1 MSLKETLMQDLKTA
15 MKTKDKRTKDTITM
29 VRAAIKQKEVDERVE
44 LDDEGVLKVLSKEIK
59 ERRGSIEEFEK
70 AGRDDLVEST
80 KAEIDVLMKY
90 MPEQLSEEELEKL
103 IRQVMEENNITEKKQ
118 MGLLMKNI
126 MPKVQGRADGKA
138 VNAIVNR
145 ILN

>member
-15 MKTKDKRTKDTITM
+15 MKTKDKRAKDTITM
-29 VRAAIKQKEVDERVE
+29 VRAAVKQKEVDDRVE
-44 LDDEGVLKVLSKEIK
+44 LDDDGVLKVLAKEIK

-70 AGRDDLVEST
+70 AGRDDLVEAT

-103 IRQVMEENNITEKKQ
+103 VRQVMEENNITEKKQ

>member
-15 MKTKDKRTKDTITM
+15 MKEKNKKTKDTITL
-29 VRAAIKQKEVDERVE
+29 VRAAIKQKEVDERIE
-44 LDDEGVLKVLSKEIK
+44 LDDEGVLQILSKQIK

-70 AGRDDLVEST
+70 AGRDDLVRET
-80 KAEIDVLMKY
+80 EEEIQILMRY

-103 IRQVMEENNITEKKQ
+103 VREVMAEHDITEKKQ
-118 MGLLMKNI
+118 IGLLMKNI

>member
-15 MKTKDKRTKDTITM
+15 MKNKDKRTKDTITM
-29 VRAAIKQKEVDERVE
+29 VRAAIKQKEVDDHVE
-44 LDDEGVLKVLSKEIK
+44 LNDDDVIQIIAKEIK
-59 ERRGSIEEFEK
+59 ERRGSIEEFQK
-70 AGRDDLVEST
+70 AGRDDLIEST
-80 KAEIDVLMKY
+80 KAEIDVLLNY
-90 MPEQLSEEELEKL
+90 MPEQLSEEELEAM
-103 IRQVMEENNITEKKQ
+103 IRKVMEENNITEKKQ
-118 MGLLMKNI
+118 MGLLMKSI

>member
-15 MKTKDKRTKDTITM
+15 MKNKDKRTKDTITM
-29 VRAAIKQKEVDERVE
+29 VRAAIKQKEVDDRVE
-44 LDDEGVLKVLSKEIK
+44 LDDDEVIKIVSKQIK

-70 AGRDDLVEST
+70 AGRDDLVETT
-80 KAEIDVLMKY
+80 KEEIDVLLKY
-90 MPEQLSEEELEKL
+90 MPEQLSDEELESM
-103 IRQVMEENNITEKKQ
+103 IRNVMEEKNITEKKQ
-118 MGLLMKNI
+118 MGLLMKSI
-126 MPKVQGRADGKA
+126 MPKVQGRADGKK

>member
-15 MKTKDKRTKDTITM
+15 MKNKDKRTKDTITM

-44 LDDEGVLKVLSKEIK
+44 LDDDGVIQVIAKEIK
-59 ERRGSIEEFEK
+59 ERRGSIEEFQK
-70 AGRDDLVEST
+70 AGRDDLVDST
-80 KAEIDVLMKY
+80 KAEIDVLLNY

-103 IRQVMEENNITEKKQ
+103 IRKVMEENNITEKKQ
-118 MGLLMKNI
+118 MGLLMKSI

-145 ILN
+145 ILK

>member
-15 MKTKDKRTKDTITM
+15 MKEKNKKTKDTITL
-29 VRAAIKQKEVDERVE
+29 VRAAIKQKEVDERIE
-44 LDDEGVLKVLSKEIK
+44 LDDEGVLKILSKQIK

-70 AGRDDLVEST
+70 AGRDDLVRET
-80 KAEIDVLMKY
+80 EEEIQILMRY

-103 IRQVMEENNITEKKQ
+103 VREVMAEHDITEKKQ
-118 MGLLMKNI
+118 IGLLMKNI

>member
-44 LDDEGVLKVLSKEIK
+44 LDDDGVLTVLAKEIK

-70 AGRDDLVEST
+70 AGRDDLIGWDERC
-80 KAEIDVLMKY
+80 
-90 MPEQLSEEELEKL
+90 L
-103 IRQVMEENNITEKKQ
+103 IRPPKRGRQGISVKRKGRNASFASGGEKRKYGQ
-118 MGLLMKNI
+118 HTRRN
-126 MPKVQGRADGKA
+126 PD
-138 VNAIVNR
+138 
-145 ILN
+145 

>member
-15 MKTKDKRTKDTITM
+15 MKTKDKRAKDTITM

-138 VNAIVNR
+138 VNAIVNL

>member
-15 MKTKDKRTKDTITM
+15 MKTKDKRAKDTITM

-103 IRQVMEENNITEKKQ
+103 IRQVMEENNITEIKQ

>member
-15 MKTKDKRTKDTITM
+15 MKNKDKRTKDTITM

-44 LDDEGVLKVLSKEIK
+44 LDDDGVIQVIAKEIK
-59 ERRGSIEEFEK
+59 ERRGSIEEFQK
-70 AGRDDLVEST
+70 AGRDDLVDST
-80 KAEIDVLMKY
+80 KAEIDVLLNY
-90 MPEQLSEEELEKL
+90 MPEQLSEEELEAM
-103 IRQVMEENNITEKKQ
+103 IRKVMEENNITEKKQ
-118 MGLLMKNI
+118 MGLLMKSI

-145 ILN
+145 ILK

>member
-15 MKTKDKRTKDTITM
+15 MKTKDKRAKDTITM

-103 IRQVMEENNITEKKQ
+103 VRQVMEENNITEKKQ

-126 MPKVQGRADGKA
+126 TPKVQGRADGKA

>member
-15 MKTKDKRTKDTITM
+15 MKNKDKRTKDTITM
-29 VRAAIKQKEVDERVE
+29 ARAAIKQKEVDERVE
-44 LDDEGVLKVLSKEIK
+44 LDDEGIIKILSKEVK
-59 ERRGSIEEFEK
+59 ERRGSIEEFKK
-70 AGRDDLVEST
+70 AGRDDLVEAT
-80 KAEIDVLMKY
+80 QAEIDVLLKY
-90 MPEQLSEEELEKL
+90 MPEQLSEEELEAM
-103 IRQVMEENNITEKKQ
+103 IREVMEENNITEKKQ

-145 ILN
+145 ILK

>member
-1 MSLKETLMQDLKTA
+1 
-15 MKTKDKRTKDTITM
+15 MKTKDKRAKDTITM
-29 VRAAIKQKEVDERVE
+29 VRAAIKQKEVDERVD

-103 IRQVMEENNITEKKQ
+103 VRQVMEENNITEKKQ

-126 MPKVQGRADGKA
+126 MPRVQGRADGKA

>member
-1 MSLKETLMQDLKTA
+1 MSLKETLMRDLKTA
-15 MKTKDKRTKDTITM
+15 MKTKDKRAKDTITM

-90 MPEQLSEEELEKL
+90 MPEQLSDEELEKL

>member
-15 MKTKDKRTKDTITM
+15 MKTKDKRAKDTITM
-29 VRAAIKQKEVDERVE
+29 VRAAVKQKEVDDRVE
-44 LDDEGVLKVLSKEIK
+44 LDDDGVLKVLAKEIK

-70 AGRDDLVEST
+70 AGRDDLVEAT

-145 ILN
+145 ILK

>member
-44 LDDEGVLKVLSKEIK
+44 LDDDGVLTVLAKEIK

-70 AGRDDLVEST
+70 AGRDDLVDST

>member
-15 MKTKDKRTKDTITM
+15 MKNKDKRTKDTITM

-44 LDDEGVLKVLSKEIK
+44 LDDDGVIQVIAKEIK
-59 ERRGSIEEFEK
+59 ERRGSIEEFQK
-70 AGRDDLVEST
+70 AGRDDLVDST
-80 KAEIDVLMKY
+80 KAEIDVLLNY
-90 MPEQLSEEELEKL
+90 MPEQLSEEELEAM
-103 IRQVMEENNITEKKQ
+103 IRKVMEENNITEKKQ

>member
-15 MKTKDKRTKDTITM
+15 MKTKDKRAKDTITM

-59 ERRGSIEEFEK
+59 ERWGSIEEFEK

>member
-15 MKTKDKRTKDTITM
+15 MKNKDKRTKDTITM
-29 VRAAIKQKEVDERVE
+29 VRAAIKQKEVDDHVE
-44 LDDEGVLKVLSKEIK
+44 LNDDDVIQIIAKEIK
-59 ERRGSIEEFEK
+59 ERRGSIEEFQK
-70 AGRDDLVEST
+70 AGRDDLIDST
-80 KAEIDVLMKY
+80 KAEIDVLLNY
-90 MPEQLSEEELEKL
+90 MPEQLSEEELEAM
-103 IRQVMEENNITEKKQ
+103 IRKVMEENNITEKKQ

>member
-15 MKTKDKRTKDTITM
+15 MKTKDKRAKDTITM

-118 MGLLMKNI
+118 LGLLMKNI

>member
-15 MKTKDKRTKDTITM
+15 MKNKDKRTKDTITM
-29 VRAAIKQKEVDERVE
+29 VRAAIKQKEVDDHVE
-44 LDDEGVLKVLSKEIK
+44 LNDDDVIQIIAKEIK
-59 ERRGSIEEFEK
+59 ERRGSIEEFQK
-70 AGRDDLVEST
+70 AGRDDLIEST
-80 KAEIDVLMKY
+80 KAEIDVLLNY
-90 MPEQLSEEELEKL
+90 MPEQLSEEELEAM
-103 IRQVMEENNITEKKQ
+103 IRKVMEENNITEKKQ

>member
-15 MKTKDKRTKDTITM
+15 MKNKDKRTKNTITM

-44 LDDEGVLKVLSKEIK
+44 LDDDSVIQVIAKEIK
-59 ERRGSIEEFEK
+59 ERHGSIEEFQK
-70 AGRDDLVEST
+70 AGRDDLVDST
-80 KAEIDVLMKY
+80 KAEIDVLLNY
-90 MPEQLSEEELEKL
+90 MPEQLSEEELEAM
-103 IRQVMEENNITEKKQ
+103 IRKVMEENNITEKKQ
-118 MGLLMKNI
+118 MGLLMKSI

-145 ILN
+145 ILK

>member
-15 MKTKDKRTKDTITM
+15 MKNKDKRTKDTITM
-29 VRAAIKQKEVDERVE
+29 VRAAIKQKEVDDHVE
-44 LDDEGVLKVLSKEIK
+44 LNDDDVIQIIAKEIK
-59 ERRGSIEEFEK
+59 ERRGSIEEFQK
-70 AGRDDLVEST
+70 AGRDDLIDST
-80 KAEIDVLMKY
+80 KAEIDVLLNY
-90 MPEQLSEEELEKL
+90 MPEQLSEEELEAM
-103 IRQVMEENNITEKKQ
+103 IRKVMEENNITEKKQ

-126 MPKVQGRADGKA
+126 MPKVQGRTDGKA

>member
-15 MKTKDKRTKDTITM
+15 MKTKDKRAKDTITM
-29 VRAAIKQKEVDERVE
+29 VRAAVKQKEVDDRVE
-44 LDDEGVLKVLSKEIK
+44 LDDEGVLKVLAKEIK

-70 AGRDDLVEST
+70 AGRDDLVEAT

-103 IRQVMEENNITEKKQ
+103 IRQVMEENNITERRQ

-145 ILN
+145 ILK

>member
-44 LDDEGVLKVLSKEIK
+44 LDDDGVLTVLAKEIK

-145 ILN
+145 ILK

>member
-15 MKTKDKRTKDTITM
+15 MKTKDKRAKDTITM

-145 ILN
+145 ILD

>member
-1 MSLKETLMQDLKTA
+1 MSLKETLMRDLKTA
-15 MKTKDKRTKDTITM
+15 MKTKDKRAKDTITM